1 MTSFLQ
7 YVVDGLSVGS
17 LYVLVAIG
25 FTLVFGVLGLMNVAH
40 ADLFMIAAFGL
51 AWFAT
56 DLGLGVVFGAL
67 GAILLA
73 VCVGMIIYFLVLNRL
88 DNTQALTLFVGTLGV
103 SYFLENFVAKL
114 VDFKTRSVPALFE
127 TVYYSAF
134 GVQVSNAQLAL
145 FGCTLLL
152 SIGLLLWLSRTEK
165 GRLLRAVSES
175 PTLAQLV
182 AIPTRRMTALAVFI
196 ASLIAAI
203 GALLVTNTTQAVDP
217 FIANTVSLKMFA
229 VAVVAGVGSVKGSVL
244 VGLGLGIVEALTV
257 GYFGSQWQNVI
268 GLLAMVVVLL
278 MRPQGLFGT
287 RLRVG

>member
-17 LYVLVAIG
+17 LYVLVAVG
-25 FTLVFGVLGLMNVAH
+25 FTLVFGVMGLMNVAH

-51 AWFAT
+51 AWFAS
-56 DLGLGVVFGAL
+56 DLGLGVTL
-67 GAILLA
+67 GSLAAIVLA
-73 VCVGMIIYFLVLNRL
+73 VGVGMTIYVLVLNRL
-88 DNTQALTLFVGTLGV
+88 DKTQALTLFVGTLGV

-114 VDFKTRSVPALFE
+114 VDFKTRSVPPLFE
-127 TVYYSAF
+127 TVYYTVV

-145 FGCTLLL
+145 FGCTLAL

-182 AIPTRRMTALAVFI
+182 AIPTGAMTALAVFI

-229 VAVVAGVGSVKGSVL
+229 VAVVAGVGSVKGSVV

-268 GLLAMVVVLL
+268 GLLAMVLVLL
-278 MRPQGLFGT
+278 IRPQGLFGT